1 MPLPG
6 KKMLEQMLAR
16 EAFLVSIEIKLFI
29 SVMGL
34 YSLSFISSLLHLFY
48 PRTSLG
54 KVSHSI
60 LFIGALI
67 HTAIIIMRTLE
78 GMRPPYQT
86 LYESLSWFAWSAVI
100 TYLIVRRWHPRL
112 FTPNTVITLVAV
124 GAMAYAL
131 FKRSPAINPL
141 PPALQS
147 SWFIWHVVLAF
158 VSYAVFVVSCAYEA
172 IYLLARPFADRPGA
186 LHYGTSEDRI
196 EGINRTAYKLVLFG
210 FPLLAFGIIS
220 GAAWADQAWG
230 RPWSWDP
237 KETWSLITFTV
248 FAMYLHAQ
256 AIPKWRKWTAPI
268 LNLVGFWCMIM
279 TFIGVS
285 WLAKILGIE
294 SLHIYTL

>member
-1 MPLPG
+1 
-6 KKMLEQMLAR
+6 MLDQLLAS
-16 EAFLVSIEIKLFI
+16 EAFLISIEIKLFI
-29 SVMGL
+29 SVMGFYCASIVCCL
-34 YSLSFISSLLHLFY
+34 FHLFY

-54 KVSHSI
+54 KISHRL
-60 LFIGALI
+60 LFAGALV
-67 HTAIIIMRTLE
+67 HTAIIAMRTLE

-100 TYLIVRRWHPRL
+100 TYLMVRRWQPKL
-112 FTPNTVITLVAV
+112 YAPNIIISVIAV
-124 GAMAYAL
+124 GAMTYAL

-172 IYLLARPFADRPGA
+172 VYLLARPFAKKPGA
-186 LHYGTSEDRI
+186 VYYGISEENI
-196 EGINRTAYKLVLFG
+196 EGVNRAAYKLILFG

-256 AIPKWRKWTAPI
+256 AVLKWRRWAAPV

-294 SLHIYTL
+294 SLHVYVL